1 VIHSENGKRDALSGD
16 FSHITRGAPLH
27 KDDALSA
34 IRSRGTARALLE
46 HLVAI
51 SVSVEDAAQVLGTV
65 ALLATEDASEWVDGR
80 LEVELVSVGDSTV
93 IETVTS
99 IGGGLRER
107 LLPRLTLPIPTVE
120 LVSALERA
128 PGSIEPLYVWH
139 GSGGRVKLVQ
149 DASAARSAR
158 PPPPIAIA
166 GDSLVESLPPFPP
179 EPAPSEAEKPAPT
192 ALGDL
197 DDPLTDLEQGWD
209 S

>member
-1 VIHSENGKRDALSGD
+1 M
-16 FSHITRGAPLH
+16 
-27 KDDALSA
+27 SA
-34 IRSRGTARALLE
+34 VRSRGTARELLE
-46 HLVAI
+46 HLAAL

-80 LEVELVSVGDSTV
+80 LEVELVSVGDATIV
-93 IETVTS
+93 ETVTS

-107 LLPRLTLPIPTVE
+107 LLPRLTLSVPMADV
-120 LVSALERA
+120 VSALERT
-128 PGSIEPLYVWH
+128 PVSIEPLYVWH

-149 DASAARSAR
+149 DASAARSVR

-166 GDSLVESLPPFPP
+166 GDSLVESLPPFPQ
-179 EPAPSEAEKPAPT
+179 EPAPEAEKPALT

-209 S
+209 A

>member
-1 VIHSENGKRDALSGD
+1 M
-16 FSHITRGAPLH
+16 
-27 KDDALSA
+27 SA
-34 IRSRGTARALLE
+34 VRSRGSARDLLE

-51 SVSVEDAAQVLGTV
+51 AVSVEDAAQVLGTL

-80 LEVELVSVGDSTV
+80 LEIELVSVGDTTIV
-93 IETVTS
+93 ETVTS

-107 LLPRLTLPIPTVE
+107 LLPRLTLPAPTAD
-120 LVSALERA
+120 LVSAVERTPA
-128 PGSIEPLYVWH
+128 SIEPLYVWH

-166 GDSLVESLPPFPP
+166 DDSLVESLPPLPP
-179 EPAPSEAEKPAPT
+179 EPAPAEAPKPKPT

-209 S
+209 A

>member
-1 VIHSENGKRDALSGD
+1 VIPFENGKKDALSGD
-16 FSHITRGAPLH
+16 FSHIARCADLQQ
-27 KDDALSA
+27 DDVASA
-34 IRSRGTARALLE
+34 VRSRGTARELLE

-51 SVSVEDAAQVLGTV
+51 SVSVEDAARVLGMV
-65 ALLATEDASEWVDGR
+65 AHLGTEDASEWVDGR
-80 LEVELVSVGDSTV
+80 LEVQLVSVGDATI

-107 LLPRLTLPIPTVE
+107 LLPRVTLNVRTAD
-120 LVSALERA
+120 LVSAVEQT

-139 GSGGRVKLVQ
+139 GSGGRVKLVP
-149 DASAARSAR
+149 DPSARSAR

-166 GDSLVESLPPFPP
+166 DDSLVESLPPLPA
-179 EPAPSEAEKPAPT
+179 EPAPNPVKKPGPA

-197 DDPLTDLEQGWD
+197 DDPLTDLERGWD

>member
-1 VIHSENGKRDALSGD
+1 M
-16 FSHITRGAPLH
+16 
-27 KDDALSA
+27 SA
-34 IRSRGTARALLE
+34 VRSRGTARELLE

-51 SVSVEDAAQVLGTV
+51 AESVEDAAQILGTV

-80 LEVELVSVGDSTV
+80 LEVELVSVDDSTIV
-93 IETVTS
+93 ETVTS

-107 LLPRLTLPIPTVE
+107 LLPRLTLPVPTAD
-120 LVSALERA
+120 LVSAVERT

-166 GDSLVESLPPFPP
+166 GDSLVDSLPPLQQ

-192 ALGDL
+192 AFGDL

-209 S
+209 T